1 MSQIGKKE
9 TVLLDF
15 IESLGA
21 LEWRRYQSRI
31 QDEWVNDHFEK
42 VDRSKYPPY
51 TSFRFKEENPEVVV
65 LLEEAIK
72 SYKGAVQWSMI
83 SQKKE
88 YGSGVNR
95 CILPKYIEELSKKM
109 ESGTHAINEYV
120 SEYSPDFGPMAYDDL
135 QSLTKH
141 VREVFKNA
149 GYDV

>member
-1 MSQIGKKE
+1 MFPIGKKE
-9 TVLLDF
+9 TILLDF
-15 IESLGA
+15 IGSLGE
-21 LEWRRYQSRI
+21 LEWLHYQSRI

-65 LLEEAIK
+65 LLEEAIN
-72 SYKGAVQWSMI
+72 SYKGEIQWSMI

-95 CILPKYIEELSKKM
+95 CILPKYIEELGKEM
-109 ESGTHAINEYV
+109 DSGTRKINEYIE
-120 SEYSPDFGPMAYDDL
+120 SHHPDFAPTAYDDL
-135 QSLTKH
+135 VGLADHMRS
-141 VREVFKNA
+141 VFKNA